1 MMPMPPSLLDT
12 DIASLVLRRHPIAL
26 ARAQAYL
33 RQYSKL
39 LISIITRYEILRGLK
54 VRDAKVQ
61 LVRFELACQPNGVFE
76 VLPLTD
82 AIVERAA
89 QLYADLRRQ
98 GKLIPDNDILVA
110 ATALHH
116 GLVLVT
122 NNLPHFQRIPNLP
135 VSNWAQ

>member
-1 MMPMPPSLLDT
+1 MTAAPPSLLDT
-12 DIASLVLRRHPIAL
+12 DIASLVLRCHPIAL

-33 RQYSKL
+33 RQHPKL

-54 VRDAKVQ
+54 FRNAKAQ
-61 LVRFELACQPNGVFE
+61 LMRFEQACQPNGIFE

-82 AIVERAA
+82 AIIERAA
-89 QLYADLRRQ
+89 QLYADLCRR
-98 GKLIPDNDILVA
+98 GKLIPDNDLFIA
-110 ATALHH
+110 ATALEH

-135 VSNWAQ
+135 VTNWAQ